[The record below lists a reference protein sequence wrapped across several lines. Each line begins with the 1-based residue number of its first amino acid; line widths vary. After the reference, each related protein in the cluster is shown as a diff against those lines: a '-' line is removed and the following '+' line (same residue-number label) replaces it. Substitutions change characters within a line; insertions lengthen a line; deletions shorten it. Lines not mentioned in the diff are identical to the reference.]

1 MKKQNNKSERKNERE
16 QDTNQKE
23 GKEKE
28 IKLERLGKENNNV

>member
-28 IKLERLGKENNNV
+28 IKLERLGKENNYV